1 MAVALYARVSTTKQ
15 AEKDLSIPDQLRQM
29 REWCKANGYAVAQEY
44 IEPGASATDDKR
56 PIFQQMIA
64 EATLDP
70 SPFEAIIVHSLSR
83 FFRDSLEFGLYERKL
98 NKAGVKLVSITQQT
112 SDDPSGGMMRKI
124 FSIFDEYQS
133 KENGKHT
140 LRAMRENARQG
151 YWNGSRPP
159 FGYRTYEVDAV
170 GNKGKRKKKLM
181 LDPAES
187 LQVKRLFDLYLHG
200 NGGETMGAKQI
211 ASYLNDRGQTLRGAR
226 WTRGRVHEVLSN
238 RTYIGEFY
246 FNKQDNKTHT
256 AKPESE
262 WVRLEVEPLLDRG
275 VFEAVQQ
282 RKASRSFDVVPPRI
296 VGSKTLLTGIV
307 KCGCCGAG
315 MTLMTGKGGKY
326 RYYKCNTRIGKGNG
340 LCGNPAVPMEK
351 LDGAVLN
358 ALADKVFA
366 PERVKVILAELK
378 KQIKAAQDGDSQEM
392 KGLQREL
399 DELQTATTRLYE
411 AVEKGLLPLDATL
424 QQRSHKLQ
432 ARRQEILLEMA
443 GHKRRQ
449 AMPEVKP
456 RQVDLFC
463 KALRSKLLDR
473 SSGFGKEYLRRL
485 VGEIRLTGNQ
495 AEISG
500 SKATLAFAV
509 TQMKTGT
516 SLEVPAFVSAW
527 LPDLGSNQ
535 GPTD

>member
-1 MAVALYARVSTTKQ
+1 M
-15 AEKDLSIPDQLRQM
+15 
-29 REWCKANGYAVAQEY
+29 
-44 IEPGASATDDKR
+44 
-56 PIFQQMIA
+56 
-64 EATLDP
+64 
-70 SPFEAIIVHSLSR
+70 
-83 FFRDSLEFGLYERKL
+83 
-98 NKAGVKLVSITQQT
+98 
-112 SDDPSGGMMRKI
+112 
-124 FSIFDEYQS
+124 
-133 KENGKHT
+133 
-140 LRAMRENARQG
+140 
-151 YWNGSRPP
+151 
-159 FGYRTYEVDAV
+159 
-170 GNKGKRKKKLM
+170 
-181 LDPAES
+181 
-187 LQVKRLFDLYLHG
+187 
-200 NGGETMGAKQI
+200 
-211 ASYLNDRGQTLRGAR
+211 
-226 WTRGRVHEVLSN
+226 
-238 RTYIGEFY
+238 
-246 FNKQDNKTHT
+246 
-256 AKPESE
+256 
-262 WVRLEVEPLLDRG
+262 RLEVEPILDRV

-282 RKASRSFDVVPPRI
+282 RNASRSFAAVPPRV

-315 MTLMTGKGGKY
+315 MTLVTGKGGKY

-366 PERVKVILAELK
+366 PERVKVMLAELK
-378 KQIKAAQDGDSQEM
+378 KQIRAAQEGDSQEI

-463 KALRSKLLDR
+463 KALRSKLMDR

-500 SKATLAFAV
+500 STAALAFAV

-516 SLEVPAFVSAW
+516 SLEVPAFVPSW